1 MHGVSYMLSYRYII
15 CTQRGASRCNQEC
28 HLLAQVWVVLRP
40 ERNKNFDRELRYQN
54 YHGHIP
60 VAYRLYTK
68 GQMRQTDYSDGIRWG
83 KTFLSRNLYES
94 QVVSTPLKWKIVFQV
109 ARHTGNLILLVFSLL
124 LSTCVF
130 WSFQLW
136 IFESEA
142 ALSLISTWMGDH
154 MTGVF
159 KSQHRNLP

>member
-1 MHGVSYMLSYRYII
+1 MLGVLYMLSYRYII

-83 KTFLSRNLYES
+83 KTFLSPYLYALAFMNHRQYTIKLENWLFFFKLRA
-94 QVVSTPLKWKIVFQV
+94 QFKFCLE
-109 ARHTGNLILLVFSLL
+109 FSL
-124 LSTCVF
+124 CVMTKGF
-130 WSFQLW
+130 HH
-136 IFESEA
+136 
-142 ALSLISTWMGDH
+142 SL
-154 MTGVF
+154 F
-159 KSQHRNLP
+159 L